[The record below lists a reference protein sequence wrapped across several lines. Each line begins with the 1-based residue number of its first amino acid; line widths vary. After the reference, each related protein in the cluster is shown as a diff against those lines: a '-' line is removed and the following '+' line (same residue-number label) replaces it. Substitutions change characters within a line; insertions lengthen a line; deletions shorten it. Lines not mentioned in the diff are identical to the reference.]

1 MPHILIAGKVHPDGL
16 ALLEEASGITSDYV
30 EDTGETAYL
39 QRLPDAD
46 ALLLRTQ
53 PLTAEILATAPRLK
67 IVSRHGVGYDAIDV
81 AALSARGI
89 PLTVVG
95 DVNAQS
101 VAELTLTLMLAAA
114 KRLIRADRATRNGDW
129 NYRERLESCELN
141 GKTLLVVGFGRIGR
155 RVARLCQAFEMR
167 VLVHDPFVPAEEIA
181 AAGATPAADLAEGL
195 RQAQVLTLHLPKTGD
210 APLIGAAELA
220 LLPEEA
226 ILVNTA
232 RGSLVDEAALLAAV
246 ESGRLAAAG
255 LDVYEA
261 EPPPAEAPI
270 LADDRL
276 VLTPHSAGLSRES
289 ASRMSVAAMRNI
301 VDFFEGRLDS
311 RLVVNAADLGLA

>member
-1 MPHILIAGKVHPDGL
+1 MPHILIAGRVHPDGL
-16 ALLEEASGITSDYV
+16 ALLEGATGITSDYV
-30 EDTGETAYL
+30 EDTGDTAYL
-39 QRLPDAD
+39 RHLPDAD

-81 AALSARGI
+81 AALTARGV

-101 VAELTLTLMLAAA
+101 VAEQTLTLMLAAA
-114 KRLIRADRATRNGDW
+114 KRLIRADGATRAGDW
-129 NYRERLESCELN
+129 NYRERLEPCELN
-141 GKTLLVVGFGRIGR
+141 GKTLLIVGFGRIGR

-181 AAGATPAADLAEGL
+181 AAGATAAPDLAEGL
-195 RQAQVLTLHLPKTGD
+195 KQAQVLTLHLPKTGD

-220 LLPEEA
+220 LLPAEA

-232 RGSLVDEAALLAAV
+232 RGSLVDEAALMAAV

-261 EPPPAEAPI
+261 EPPPTAAPV

-276 VLTPHSAGLSRES
+276 VLMPHAAGLSRES

-301 VDFFEGRLDS
+301 LDFFEGRLDS
-311 RLVVNAADLGLA
+311 RLVVNAADLELG

>member
-1 MPHILIAGKVHPDGL
+1 MPHILIAGKLHPDGL
-16 ALLEEASGITSDYV
+16 ALLEGASGITSDV
-30 EDTGETAYL
+30 IEDTGDTAYL
-39 QRLPDAD
+39 DRLPDAD
-46 ALLLRTQ
+46 AVLLRTQ
-53 PLTAEILATAPRLK
+53 PLTAEILATAARLK

-114 KRLIRADRATRNGDW
+114 KRLIRADRATRAGNW
-129 NYRERLESCELN
+129 TYRERLEPCELN
-141 GKTLLVVGFGRIGR
+141 GKTLLIVGFGRIGR

-167 VLVHDPFVPAEEIA
+167 VLVHDPFVPAKEIV
-181 AAGATPAADLAEGL
+181 AAGVTPATDLAEGL
-195 RQAQVLTLHLPKTGD
+195 RRAQVLTLHLPKTGD

-220 LLPEEA
+220 LLPEDA

-232 RGSLVDEAALLAAV
+232 RGPLVDEAALMAAV
-246 ESGRLAAAG
+246 KSGRLAAAG
-255 LDVYEA
+255 LDVFQA
-261 EPPPAEAPI
+261 EPPPAEAPV

-276 VLTPHSAGLSRES
+276 VLTPHAAGLSRES
-289 ASRMSVAAMRNI
+289 ASRMAVAAMRNI
-301 VDFFEGRLDS
+301 LDFFEGRLDS
-311 RLVVNAADLGLA
+311 RLVVNAADLGL

>member
-16 ALLEEASGITSDYV
+16 ALLEAAPGITSDYV
-30 EDTGETAYL
+30 EDTGDTAYL

-53 PLTAEILATAPRLK
+53 PLTAEILASAPRLK

-81 AALSARGI
+81 AALTARGI

-101 VAELTLTLMLAAA
+101 VAEQTLTLMLAAA
-114 KRLIRADRATRNGDW
+114 KRLIRADRATRAGDW
-129 NYRERLESCELN
+129 NYRERLEPCELN
-141 GKTLLVVGFGRIGR
+141 GKTLLIVGFGRIGR

-167 VLVHDPFVPAEEIA
+167 VLVHDPFVSAEEIA
-181 AAGATPAADLAEGL
+181 AAGATAAPDLAEGL
-195 RQAQVLTLHLPKTGD
+195 KQAQVLTLHLPKTGD

-220 LLPEEA
+220 LLPAEA

-232 RGSLVDEAALLAAV
+232 RGSLVDEAALVAAV

-261 EPPPAEAPI
+261 EPPPTGASV
-270 LADDRL
+270 LVDDRL
-276 VLTPHSAGLSRES
+276 VLMPHAAGLSRES

-301 VDFFEGRLDS
+301 LDFFEGRLDS
-311 RLVVNAADLGLA
+311 YLVVNAADLGLG

>member
-1 MPHILIAGKVHPDGL
+1 MPHVLIAGKIHPDGL
-16 ALLEEASGITSDYV
+16 ALLEGAAGVTSDYI
-30 EDTGETAYL
+30 ESIGETAYL
-39 QRLPDAD
+39 DRLPDAD

-101 VAELTLTLMLAAA
+101 VAEQTLTLMLAAA
-114 KRLIRADRATRNGDW
+114 KRLIRADRATRAVDW
-129 NYRERLESCELN
+129 TYRERLEPCELN

-155 RVARLCQAFEMR
+155 RVARLCRAFEMR

-181 AAGATPAADLAEGL
+181 ASGATPVATLEEGL
-195 RQAQVLTLHLPKTGD
+195 KRAQVLTLHLPKTGE

-220 LLPEEA
+220 LLPDEA

-232 RGSLVDEAALLAAV
+232 RGPLVDEAALLAAV

-255 LDVYEA
+255 LDVFEA
-261 EPPPAEAPI
+261 EPPPAETAL
-270 LADDRL
+270 LAEDRL
-276 VLTPHSAGLSRES
+276 VLSPHASGLSRES
-289 ASRMSVAAMRNI
+289 ASRMSVAALRNI
-301 VDFFEGRLDS
+301 LDFFEGRLDS
-311 RLVVNAADLGLA
+311 RLVINGADLGLA

>member
-1 MPHILIAGKVHPDGL
+1 MPHILIAGRVHPDGL
-16 ALLEEASGITSDYV
+16 ALLDGASGVTSDYI

-39 QRLPDAD
+39 RRLPDAD
-46 ALLLRTQ
+46 AVLLRTQ
-53 PLTAEILATAPRLK
+53 PLTAEILAGAPRLK
-67 IVSRHGVGYDAIDV
+67 IVSRHGVGYDAVDV
-81 AALSARGI
+81 PALTARGV

-101 VAELTLTLMLAAA
+101 VAEQTLTLMLAAA
-114 KRLIRADRATRNGDW
+114 KRLIRADRATRGGDW
-129 NYRERLESCELN
+129 NYRELLEPCELN
-141 GKTLLVVGFGRIGR
+141 AKTLLVVGFGRIGR

-167 VLVHDPFVPAEEIA
+167 VLVHDPFLPAEEIT
-181 AAGATPAADLAEGL
+181 AAGATPVAELAEGL
-195 RQAQVLTLHLPKTGD
+195 KQANFVTLHLPKSGET
-210 APLIGAAELA
+210 PLIGAAELA

-232 RGSLVDEAALLAAV
+232 RGPLVDEAALLSAV

-255 LDVYEA
+255 LDVFA
-261 EPPPAEAPI
+261 VEPPGNAPV

-276 VLTPHSAGLSRES
+276 VVTPHAAGLSRES

-301 VDFFEGRLDS
+301 LDFFEGRLDP
-311 RLVVNAADLGLA
+311 RMVVNAAELGLT